1 MSLRILIVD
10 DQADMREVM
19 TQELLHAGYVVE
31 AHESAASALAALE
44 TQQWDVVL
52 TDLVMPGI
60 DGMRFLKEIRT
71 RNAEISV
78 ILVTG
83 NGSVNAAVDAMRE
96 GASDFLQKPF
106 AFDQLKVRLDRVEE
120 TRELRREVAQL
131 RKTNSSIEM
140 IAASPSM
147 KLLLERVRK
156 AAASKASVLILG
168 ESGTGK
174 ECIAQKLFE
183 LSNDA
188 KKIFVA
194 RNCAAIPENLFES
207 EMFGHKKGSFT
218 GADKDRKGAFV
229 EADGGTL
236 FLDEIGDL
244 SYTLQTKL
252 LRTLQEN
259 VVHPVGSDKD
269 LHVNV
274 RIICATNK
282 DLREACK
289 TRAFREDLYYRLAT
303 VTLVVPPLRER
314 REDIIPLARHFVRFL
329 SGGTRSIG
337 AATEDCLQSYSWPGN
352 VRELRAAIEHGIIF
366 SAGNVIQPDELGLHG
381 QSVVK
386 SGGHALHSLAEAE
399 QRHILHV
406 MESVNGNKSEA
417 AKILQMARS
426 TLVIK
431 LQSYE
436 NASPES
442 KD

>member
-19 TQELLHAGYVVE
+19 AQELAHAGYVIE

-44 TQQWDVVL
+44 GGQWDVVL

-60 DGMRFLKEIRT
+60 DGMQFLKEIRT

-78 ILVTG
+78 ILITG
-83 NGSVNAAVDAMRE
+83 NGTVNLAVDAMRE

-106 AFDQLKVRLDRVEE
+106 AFNELKARLDRVEE
-120 TRELRREVAQL
+120 TRGLRREVAQL
-131 RKTNSSIEM
+131 RKSNSSVEM
-140 IAASPSM
+140 IAESPSM

-156 AAASKASVLILG
+156 AAASKATVLILG

-174 ECIAQKLFE
+174 ECIALKLFE
-183 LSNDA
+183 LSRDA
-188 KKIFVA
+188 KRVFVA

-259 VVHPVGSDKD
+259 VVHAVGSDKD
-269 LHVNV
+269 YPVNV

-289 TRAFREDLYYRLAT
+289 TRAFREDLYYRMAT

-314 REDIIPLARHFVRFL
+314 REDIVPLARHFVRFL
-329 SGGTRSIG
+329 SSGTRTLS
-337 AATEDCLQSYSWPGN
+337 AAAEDRLQSYHWPGN
-352 VRELRAAIEHGIIF
+352 VRELRAAIEQGIIF
-366 SAGNVIQPDELGLHG
+366 SAGNEIQPDELGLDG
-381 QSVVK
+381 TAP
-386 SGGHALHSLAEAE
+386 GHLSPTLQSLAEAE
-399 QRHILHV
+399 KRHILQV

-417 AKILQMARS
+417 AKVLQLARS
-426 TLVIK
+426 TLLIK
-431 LQSYE
+431 LQSFE
-436 NASPES
+436 
-442 KD
+442 KDVQANP